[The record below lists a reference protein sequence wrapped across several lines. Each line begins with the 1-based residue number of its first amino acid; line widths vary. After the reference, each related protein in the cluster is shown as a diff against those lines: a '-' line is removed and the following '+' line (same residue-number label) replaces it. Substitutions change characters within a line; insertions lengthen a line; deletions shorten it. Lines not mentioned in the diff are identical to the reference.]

1 MNLIERIRNKPHSYK
16 IRLMWIIIGCVVV
29 VLIAIWILVNR
40 IGNNVNIA
48 SFFFKEQVKEIK
60 NTGKQLFEE
69 NK

>member
-1 MNLIERIRNKPHSYK
+1 
-16 IRLMWIIIGCVVV
+16 MWIIIGCVVV

-48 SFFFKEQVKEIK
+48 SFFFKQQVKEIK
-60 NTGKQLFEE
+60 DTGKQLFEE